1 MVSARVQARETLI
14 EIARAVGAPYFHFIL
29 TDLQRALKRGY
40 QLHVL
45 GHTLHALLA
54 AVQTQARGRMEAI
67 IATEKSSGY
76 ANHDSFFE
84 SSDQTFSG
92 RFFSDSFYCVSNKC
106 EHFV

>member
-1 MVSARVQARETLI
+1 MIVDFKLLSFTLFYLSITRQIASRVVSARVQARETLI

-54 AVQTQARGRMEAI
+54 AVQTQVWTVVGRMM
-67 IATEKSSGY
+67 
-76 ANHDSFFE
+76 
-84 SSDQTFSG
+84 
-92 RFFSDSFYCVSNKC
+92 R
-106 EHFV
+106 

>member
-67 IATEKSSGY
+67 IATEKA
-76 ANHDSFFE
+76 ANMRI
-84 SSDQTFSG
+84 TTRFSNRATKLF
-92 RFFSDSFYCVSNKC
+92 RFDLQ
-106 EHFV
+106 

>member
-1 MVSARVQARETLI
+1 MIAHWFQITFLHPVSIFLSYRQIASRVVSARVQARETLI

-54 AVQTQARGRMEAI
+54 AVQTQVWTVIR
-67 IATEKSSGY
+67 
-76 ANHDSFFE
+76 
-84 SSDQTFSG
+84 
-92 RFFSDSFYCVSNKC
+92 
-106 EHFV
+106 

>member
-1 MVSARVQARETLI
+1 LIVDFKLLSFTLFYLSITRQIASRVVSARVQARETLI

-54 AVQTQARGRMEAI
+54 AVQTQVWTVVGRMM
-67 IATEKSSGY
+67 
-76 ANHDSFFE
+76 
-84 SSDQTFSG
+84 
-92 RFFSDSFYCVSNKC
+92 R
-106 EHFV
+106 